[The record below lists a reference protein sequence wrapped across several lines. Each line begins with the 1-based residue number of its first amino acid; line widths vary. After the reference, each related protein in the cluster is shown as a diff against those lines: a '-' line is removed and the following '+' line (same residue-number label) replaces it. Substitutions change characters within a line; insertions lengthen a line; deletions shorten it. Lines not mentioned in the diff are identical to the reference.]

1 MKDQF
6 GNEMAVYIV
15 SGRSEPENQPGN
27 VLYSNV
33 TLTLLLKSKL
43 ETKKMEVSRSARN
56 GELVA
61 SGFKQDFGERAK
73 DVEDL
78 AARVARGD
86 PSVGKAFFREALE
99 AYGAKD
105 KLSSSQVEEA
115 IMGVFLVGEIS
126 NL

>member
-1 MKDQF
+1 MKDRF
-6 GNEMAVYIV
+6 GNEMVVHIV
-15 SGRSEPENQPGN
+15 SGRSEPEKDPA
-27 VLYSNV
+27 YSNV
-33 TLTLLLKSKL
+33 ILTILLKSRL
-43 ETKKMEVSRSARN
+43 ETKKVDISRSARN

-61 SGFKQDFGERAK
+61 SGFKQDLGGREK
-73 DVEDL
+73 DAEEI

-86 PSVGKAFFREALE
+86 RSIGKVFFREALE

-105 KLSSSQVEEA
+105 KLKSKQIEEV